1 MLFDRAKAIVIARLS
16 AQVPDTG
23 MEYILIRGRISV
35 ATTMTEQQMQRLL
48 LKPAPPLPDYLYD
61 AAQMIRDEMLTGQPA
76 SSEQAGSHPLP
87 ESKTPPS
94 CSGSNTLAS

>member
-1 MLFDRAKAIVIARLS
+1 MSFDQAKANVIARLS

-35 ATTMTEQQMQRLL
+35 ATTMTEQQMERLL

-61 AAQMIRDEMLTGQPA
+61 AARMVRDEMLTLA
-76 SSEQAGSHPLP
+76 SSEQAESHPLP

-94 CSGSNTLAS
+94 CSGSSTPAS